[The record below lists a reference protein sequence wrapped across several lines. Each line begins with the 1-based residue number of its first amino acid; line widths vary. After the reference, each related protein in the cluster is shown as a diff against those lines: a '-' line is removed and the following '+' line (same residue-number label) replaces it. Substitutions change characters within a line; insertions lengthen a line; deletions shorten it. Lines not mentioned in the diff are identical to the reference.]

1 MKNNFLVH
9 SISFRDHHVFTRT
22 DLNKIHEKFDTFDL
36 EESIILTTEKDKV
49 RLSKFKTL
57 ISEGDYPWYYQPM
70 NIRIRGESDFQSLI
84 KKHVRG
90 I

>member
-1 MKNNFLVH
+1 MDALT
-9 SISFRDHHVFTRT
+9 SLMQTL
-22 DLNKIHEKFDTFDL
+22 DLNSKI
-36 EESIILTTEKDKV
+36 
-49 RLSKFKTL
+49 